1 MSRQYGA
8 LSGIAIFLI
17 AVNHAIHFGLQVA
30 PVDGAALSALIILQA
45 LGAFAVPAFLFI
57 SGAFLAY
64 AASEFSVTLIKANL
78 ERILWPYVLWS
89 LVFFGVVFVLA
100 GERYSPSGYVKNLL
114 VGYPYHFVPLLAF
127 CYVTAP
133 ALVWVARRAA
143 APLLIAIAAY
153 QAALLAVRNPG
164 VFGDWLVL
172 PSWASLVAP
181 PVLSTPLSNWAIYF
195 PLGLVLSLHAE
206 RVRPWLLRIRP
217 AMLVLTAAVFVV
229 GILNAL
235 ELAWAPWAR
244 FVAPLPLMFVL
255 PVIDR
260 ASIPMLQRAE
270 LLGRRS
276 YGIYLV
282 HFILL
287 LALSSILLR
296 AIGTVTGFWQAMV
309 YPAFLLVALAGS
321 QSLMDAV
328 GKFASG
334 RRLYRYWFGMP
345 PPVAARR
352 PANAP
357 RPASVSL

>member
-30 PVDGAALSALIILQA
+30 PVDGVALRGLIILQA

-64 AASEFSVTLIKANL
+64 AASEFSFTLIKANL

-89 LVFFGVVFVLA
+89 LVFFGVIFVLA
-100 GERYSPSGYVKNLL
+100 GEQYSPAGYVKNLL

-127 CYVTAP
+127 WYVTAP
-133 ALVWVARRAA
+133 ALVPVARRAA
-143 APLLIAIAAY
+143 TP
-153 QAALLAVRNPG
+153 LLAVIAVYQAGLLALRHPG
-164 VFGDWLVL
+164 VFGGWLVL
-172 PSWASLVAP
+172 PAWSGVVAP
-181 PVLSTPLSNWAIYF
+181 PVLFTPMSDWAIYF

-206 RVRPWLLRIRP
+206 TVRPWLLRVRP
-217 AMLVLTAAVFVV
+217 AALALTAVIF
-229 GILNAL
+229 GLGLLNAL
-235 ELAWAPWAR
+235 QIVWAPWAR

-260 ASIPMLQRAE
+260 AAIPWLQRAE

-282 HFILL
+282 HFVLL
-287 LALSSILLR
+287 YGLSVFIQR
-296 AIGTVTGFWQAMV
+296 AFGTVTGLWQV
-309 YPAFLLVALAGS
+309 IVFPAFLVVALAGS
-321 QSLMDAV
+321 QALMDTI
-328 GKFASG
+328 GKSGTG
-334 RRLYRYWFGMP
+334 RRVYRYWFGMP
-345 PPVAARR
+345 PPAPARR
-352 PANAP
+352 AASAP
-357 RPASVSL
+357 RPASVAL